1 MLTHFLTRR
10 RLGAY
15 LDAALTESQAHAV
28 EAHVSGCATCRNEI
42 DALRRLK
49 AAIHRSFRTPEP
61 DWTGFWQ
68 GVVRGVEDRRLRAP
82 LPERAPRRALWRSQW
97 AMGGALAAMALVS
110 VTLWQTLGVSPVS
123 MIDSPIVVNAASTG
137 QPDGGVMVYSTPDKA
152 VTVVWVFDGEPSAP

>member
-49 AAIHRSFRTPEP
+49 AAIHRSFRTSEP
-61 DWTGFWQ
+61 DWSGFWQ
-68 GVVRGVEDRRLRAP
+68 GVVRGVEDQRLRAP
-82 LPERAPRRALWRSQW
+82 LPERRLKRPAWRSQW
-97 AMGGALAAMALVS
+97 AMGGALAAMVLVTF
-110 VTLWQTLGVSPVS
+110 TLWQNLGVTPVS
-123 MIDSPIVVNAASTG
+123 MTDAPVVVNAASTG
-137 QPDGGVMVYSTPDKA
+137 DSDGGVMVYSTPDKA
-152 VTVVWVFDGEPSAP
+152 VTVVWLLEGESSAP